1 MASPRLSYDELLE
14 QLLQLDPAEQ
24 DRLLAAMAQRRD
36 EPQGGRKRHSIF
48 ELRGLGKEIWQG
60 SDAQEYVRR
69 ERASWEE

>member
-24 DRLLAAMAQRRD
+24 DRLLAAVAQHRD
-36 EPQGGRKRHSIF
+36 EPRVRRKRHSIF

-60 SDAQEYVRR
+60 IDAQEYVRR
-69 ERASWEE
+69 ERASREE